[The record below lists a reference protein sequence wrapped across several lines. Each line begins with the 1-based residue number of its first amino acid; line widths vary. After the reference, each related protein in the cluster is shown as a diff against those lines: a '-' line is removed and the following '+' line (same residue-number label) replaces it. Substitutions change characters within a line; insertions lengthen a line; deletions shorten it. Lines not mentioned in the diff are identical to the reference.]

1 MSSSLQILCPFCLKE
16 KLFRRPKDLRDH
28 ALQEHKR
35 EIDRLGSLKHDLF
48 TESNGFWFSLVP
60 REYRQHVEPTDPKSA
75 CASAARDLI
84 RNWLG
89 RSRETSRS
97 ILDWERGWKLAEEM
111 KTKAPGKRNLER
123 SLLMETEDASGHIED
138 TEPCTKTNKSDTYSP
153 RRPAITQEQFVI
165 HSIQDT
171 VEGIAVL
178 LYTQS
183 QCQIWYRCILA
194 KEITSDP
201 KAYVSIVQ
209 KKAALKPNYTDPPT
223 SMKEVGAKHL
233 RTRDTIA
240 NTLGIPAR
248 LVTKLTYGIKL
259 YHQPTTKQKKTYPP
273 TKPKPVHDPLE
284 EDDPTV
290 PDSQFQVH
298 SPATMSSRSQTSL
311 TEYPALGLL
320 GGEEIVLSD
329 LEEDHEGNNVDHQR
343 DYKEGN
349 DIKTEL
355 SPETTN
361 PDFLSGLGASGIS
374 GCFHIGDEK
383 TVSEVVV
390 HSTNKHPH
398 HSSAI
403 FESSDCE
410 VIVLDT
416 SHPST
421 DSRKKAF
428 RLLSTGVMP
437 VIPPAKREW
446 TNVRP
451 LVLLS
456 EPQPLYW
463 PPKDWESLS
472 PDARLFA
479 WEMAAFRLHTSGRQP
494 KSLDWDRVTILTIFN
509 MLALPGTAFLSV
521 EELRRDE
528 LNMRQYNYS
537 MMKKIVLNGTNS
549 DTDRKFLRM
558 MEHASV
564 HRDKSTDWLTDLL
577 DSHNVRLRLTK

>member
-1 MSSSLQILCPFCLKE
+1 MSDLVSVYFSQRNHIRPQGLCKHCSE
-16 KLFRRPKDLRDH
+16 KSCFEAELHRP
-28 ALQEHKR
+28 
-35 EIDRLGSLKHDLF
+35 
-48 TESNGFWFSLVP
+48 SNQ
-60 REYRQHVEPTDPKSA
+60 Y
-75 CASAARDLI
+75 
-84 RNWLG
+84 
-89 RSRETSRS
+89 
-97 ILDWERGWKLAEEM
+97 ERGGCQALED
-111 KTKAPGKRNLER
+111 KR
-123 SLLMETEDASGHIED
+123 H
-138 TEPCTKTNKSDTYSP
+138 
-153 RRPAITQEQFVI
+153 
-165 HSIQDT
+165 HSQH
-171 VEGIAVL
+171 
-178 LYTQS
+178 S
-183 QCQIWYRCILA
+183 
-194 KEITSDP
+194 
-201 KAYVSIVQ
+201 
-209 KKAALKPNYTDPPT
+209 
-223 SMKEVGAKHL
+223 
-233 RTRDTIA
+233 
-240 NTLGIPAR
+240 GIPAR

-259 YHQPTTKQKKTYPP
+259 YHQPTTKQNRTYPP